1 MLTIRAKNICPYTV
15 SLEMHEE
22 SVPDEVDV
30 GSLDS
35 GDDYAG
41 ESDPYAGEDDGYAG
55 GDD

>member
-1 MLTIRAKNICPYTV
+1 MSDSNHKFLLLWY
-15 SLEMHEE
+15 EE